1 MTGKE
6 GEWRLKDFAYEEE
19 QLIELYLETKNFK
32 VLQRLL
38 EISGYMVLLKLD
50 IAGLNMFRDMIITNK
65 YYDIYYAID
74 TVGTLRMLHD
84 NLIET
89 FFNCNDDE
97 VRDSILDFIEHIE
110 WDRNTRSKNILTE
123 RFVLPIKL
131 YNAIK
136 NDDKE
141 SLFLKS
147 LLESII
153 KNQATSFQRCL
164 DIITEI
170 PESAEVVIENLPLKV
185 PGLVNVFTLMNALEN
200 IRATLDEVSKDKSID
215 VTSVM
220 EHGIDKLL
228 EYSTLDPYYFD
239 IFVSVLD
246 INRYIIKY
254 NKESF
259 LTFFRRFTVMLW
271 ENYKEQVTGYI
282 ENAKEDYYEFPLDVV
297 LDDMN
302 DRTLRGLAFILFFGN
317 DLRSYNVI
325 SNDVVKSDLIDKVQ
339 AAFTTYYV
347 MEILPEDW
355 TTSDDYYKQIK
366 KADTISESVTTEFD
380 IDSIIGELD

>member
-6 GEWRLKDFAYEEE
+6 GEWRLKDYAYEEE

-185 PGLVNVFTLMNALEN
+185 SGLVNVFTLMNALEN

-339 AAFTTYYV
+339 AAFTTYHV

>member
-89 FFNCNDDE
+89 FFNCNDEE

-131 YNAIK
+131 YNTIK

-141 SLFLKS
+141 SLFLKQ
-147 LLESII
+147 LLESIV

-185 PGLVNVFTLMNALEN
+185 SGLVNVFTLMNALEN

-271 ENYKEQVTGYI
+271 ETYKEQVTGYI

>member
-1 MTGKE
+1 M
-6 GEWRLKDFAYEEE
+6 KDYAYEEE

-89 FFNCNDDE
+89 FFNCNDEE

-131 YNAIK
+131 YNSIK
-136 NDDKE
+136 QDDKE
-141 SLFLKS
+141 SIFLRS
-147 LLESII
+147 LIESIVR
-153 KNQATSFQRCL
+153 NQATSFQRCL
-164 DIITEI
+164 DIIMEI
-170 PESAEVVIENLPLKV
+170 PEAGEVVIENLPLKV
-185 PGLVNVFTLMNALEN
+185 PGLVSVFTLMNALEN
-200 IRATLDEVSKDKSID
+200 IRVTLDEVSKDKSID
-215 VTSVM
+215 VTAMM

-271 ENYKEQVTGYI
+271 ETYKEQVTGYI

-325 SNDVVKSDLIDKVQ
+325 SNDVAKSDLIDKVQ
-339 AAFTTYYV
+339 AAFTTYYI
-347 MEILPEDW
+347 MEILPENW

>member
-6 GEWRLKDFAYEEE
+6 GEWRLKDYAYEEE

-185 PGLVNVFTLMNALEN
+185 SGLVNVFTLMNALEN

-259 LTFFRRFTVMLW
+259 LTFFKRFTVMLW

>member
-1 MTGKE
+1 M
-6 GEWRLKDFAYEEE
+6 KDYAYEEE

-89 FFNCNDDE
+89 FFNCNDEE

-185 PGLVNVFTLMNALEN
+185 SGLVNVFTLMNALEN

-380 IDSIIGELD
+380 IDSIIGELE

>member
-6 GEWRLKDFAYEEE
+6 GERRLKDFAYEEE

-97 VRDSILDFIEHIE
+97 VRDSILDFIEYIE

-141 SLFLKS
+141 SLFLKQ

-153 KNQATSFQRCL
+153 KNQATSLQRCL

-185 PGLVNVFTLMNALEN
+185 SGLVNVFTLMNALEN

-271 ENYKEQVTGYI
+271 ETYKDQVTGYI